1 MTGEPGTGKTTTA
14 RRVLGETRR
23 LFDCFDSIGTEAS
36 WFTEMRA
43 ALSENKI
50 RLLIDN
56 LDVVDAKLARRIS
69 AVVAEGECVVVLT
82 SVPVAELRG
91 AHRALASQALTRR
104 AFQPLRS
111 YPHKLVSIVR
121 SVLPEM
127 APASSIEL
135 TP

>member
-1 MTGEPGTGKTTTA
+1 MSSTP
-14 RRVLGETRR
+14 
-23 LFDCFDSIGTEAS
+23 S
-36 WFTEMRA
+36 W
-43 ALSENKI
+43 
-50 RLLIDN
+50 
-56 LDVVDAKLARRIS
+56 ARRIS
-69 AVVAEGECVVVLT
+69 AVVAEAECVVVLT

-121 SVLPEM
+121 SVPIGDD
-127 APASSIEL
+127 PASSIEL